1 MTDNQKLQLWQA
13 GILGN
18 PDELQVPYN
27 TPDYLNDDA
36 AAMSLLDTLVGRD
49 KWFILQN
56 DSGGGFAL
64 EIGGLLDF
72 GGSIF
77 VVRQSTINEAIT
89 AACLEVIG
97 REDV

>member
-36 AAMSLLDTLVGRD
+36 AAMSLLDTLVEKGYEYN
-49 KWFILQN
+49 LC
-56 DSGGGFAL
+56 G
-64 EIGGLLDF
+64 
-72 GGSIF
+72 
-77 VVRQSTINEAIT
+77 
-89 AACLEVIG
+89 
-97 REDV
+97 DVKR

>member
-36 AAMSLLDTLVGRD
+36 AAMSLLDTLVD
-49 KWFILQN
+49 KGYDIT
-56 DSGGGFAL
+56 L
-64 EIGGLLDF
+64 EYAYKSCTFQLWKNGYSAVPL
-72 GGSIF
+72 
-77 VVRQSTINEAIT
+77 RKANTINKTVCAT
-89 AACLEVIG
+89 CLELIEK
-97 REDV
+97 EDV